1 MSSSD
6 DQVAQLTPDQ
16 HDALA
21 RELFDADRQR
31 QLIPLISQR
40 FPQANME
47 DAYAIQ
53 ARLIDRFVAAGRKI
67 AGWKIGLTSKAMQNA
82 LGIDIPDS
90 GVLFADMF
98 FDHSGR
104 VPNDR
109 FINTRIEAE
118 IAFIMDQDL
127 AGPGVTRDQVLAAT
141 RAVAPS
147 LEVLDTRIVPKDPD
161 TGAIRTVVDT
171 ISDNAAN
178 AGLVLGPQRHGVEDF
193 DLRWVGAIV
202 KKNGEVEETGLGA
215 GVLDDPLMGIVW
227 LANRL
232 ARYGQKISA
241 GDVVLSG
248 SFIRIIQAPSGSSI
262 HADFGSF
269 GEVTVDFD

>member
-6 DQVAQLTPDQ
+6 DQVPQLTPDQ

-21 RELFDADRQR
+21 QQLFDADRRR

-127 AGPGVTRDQVLAAT
+127 AGPGVTRDQVLTAT
-141 RAVAPS
+141 RTVAPS

>member
-118 IAFIMDQDL
+118 IAFIMGQDL

>member
-6 DQVAQLTPDQ
+6 DQVPQLTPDQ

-21 RELFDADRQR
+21 QELFDADRQR

-118 IAFIMDQDL
+118 IAFIMGHDL
-127 AGPGVTRDQVLAAT
+127 AGPDVTRDQVLAAT

-147 LEVLDTRIVPKDPD
+147 LEVLDTRIMPKDPD